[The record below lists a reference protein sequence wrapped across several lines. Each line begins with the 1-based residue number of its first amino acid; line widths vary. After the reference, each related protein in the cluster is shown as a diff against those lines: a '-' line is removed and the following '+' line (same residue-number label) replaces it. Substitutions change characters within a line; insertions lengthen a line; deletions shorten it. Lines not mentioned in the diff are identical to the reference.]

1 MREVGL
7 NLKKIYCKHT
17 WKGQKKTLVQVIYTD
32 KNVLLCF
39 KKVKKSQVPV
49 AHSYNIKYL
58 GG

>member
-1 MREVGL
+1 M